1 MGVVSVSSFW
11 RFLEG
16 LRMVRPGLRVLFED
30 NHLLV
35 VDKPP
40 GLATMGTGDSDSV
53 HGLACE
59 YIRRKYNKPGKVYL
73 GVVHR
78 LDSMT
83 SGALVLARTSK
94 AAARLSEQFRRA
106 VSGPGKSYL
115 AVLDSDCGG
124 LARRGTLADRIVK
137 NERAHRMEIAQADV
151 SAGSGLADSGVYVSR
166 DRKAGDGGQG
176 ESVPALAVLDY
187 ERIGAAGRGLTLVR
201 VELKTGRKHQIRAQ
215 FAHRGWPVWGDV
227 KYGAKRRAVV
237 GIALHAVRLSITHP
251 TAKTEMTFVSP
262 VPKAW
267 SEWFPERERWPE
279 S

>member
-1 MGVVSVSSFW
+1 
-11 RFLEG
+11 
-16 LRMVRPGLRVLFED
+16 MVRPELRVLFED

-35 VDKPP
+35 IDKPA

-83 SGALVLARTSK
+83 SGAIVLARTSK

-106 VSGPGKSYL
+106 AAGPGKTYL

-124 LARRGTLADRIVK
+124 LDRRGTLTDRIVK
-137 NERAHRMEIAQADV
+137 NERQHRMEIAQGDV
-151 SAGSGLADSGVYVSR
+151 SADRDAVDRAGVDRGDADS
-166 DRKAGDGGQG
+166 
-176 ESVPALAVLDY
+176 ALAVLDY
-187 ERIGAAGRGLTLVR
+187 ERIETADRRLTLVR
-201 VELKTGRKHQIRAQ
+201 VELKTGRKHQIRTQ
-215 FAHRGWPVWGDV
+215 FAHRGYPVWGDV
-227 KYGAKRRAVV
+227 KYGAKRRGVI

-251 TAKTEMTFVSP
+251 TAKTAMTFVSP

-267 SEWFPERERWPE
+267 SDWFSGIENWPRF
-279 S
+279 

>member
-1 MGVVSVSSFW
+1 
-11 RFLEG
+11 
-16 LRMVRPGLRVLFED
+16 MVRPELRVLFED

-35 VDKPP
+35 VDKPA

-83 SGALVLARTSK
+83 SGAIVLARTSK

-106 VSGPGKSYL
+106 AAGPGKTYL
-115 AVLDSDCGG
+115 AVLDSDCGSLG
-124 LARRGTLADRIVK
+124 RRGTLTDEIVK
-137 NERAHRMEIAQADV
+137 NEREHRMEIAQADV
-151 SAGSGLADSGVYVSR
+151 SATLDPVDRAGVDRR
-166 DRKAGDGGQG
+166 DDA
-176 ESVPALAVLDY
+176 SALAVLDY
-187 ERIGAAGRGLTLVR
+187 ERIDTADRRVTLVR
-201 VELKTGRKHQIRAQ
+201 VELKTGRKHQIRTQ
-215 FAHRGWPVWGDV
+215 FAHRGYPVWGDV
-227 KYGAKRRAVV
+227 KYGAKRRGVI

-267 SEWFPERERWPE
+267 SDWFPAIENWPRF
-279 S
+279 